1 MGHILEDRYLRA
13 ALLAAMAGARRGR
26 APRAGPR

>member
-13 ALLAAMAGARRGR
+13 ALAAAMAGAR
-26 APRAGPR
+26 PRSSSARRSG